1 MEQTGGSDMKKNN
14 RSVGMRD
21 FDGKNGIKVRAVQL
35 IRRFPDF
42 MVEVAGNS
50 TYRSSRL
57 L

>member
-1 MEQTGGSDMKKNN
+1 MKKNN

-21 FDGKNGIKVRAVQL
+21 PDGKIGIKVGAVLL
-35 IRRFPDF
+35 IRRFPDL